1 MSIKTLETAVRACA
15 LTAAV
20 AWSGGAFAA
29 GAAGDFY
36 SFEAPAAGTAL
47 ADASLSG
54 LTGNGTVKSENYTY
68 SAAIGKPLPGAAH
81 TQVLEIAGTVAYTNL
96 TSFENTAN
104 ASQVDFMFKVEATDE
119 LESITDNTV
128 QTALAVGET
137 NAVGNTAPIKLWCK
151 VAGANTWLTLCNA
164 NTGAWVRASLAIDY
178 SLHRVRVS
186 IDGDPV
192 IASGAVSNAWYALA
206 NNGSQSYL
214 KTITMVGST
223 MIDDLVITNAALAAY
238 TTPGSESA
246 TVPASSSGVNVPYSY
261 MEEYGVTRAQVMDDE
276 VLNDRSGMKISEKF
290 QAGLDPKSDTKF
302 ELKTMQMSAGSVT
315 VTFPGMN
322 AGNKYSVKAKS
333 SRTGEA
339 ILTGATPT
347 KTDSTGEN
355 VNSATVTIPAEK
367 QDQLLYFTVET
378 VNP

>member
-1 MSIKTLETAVRACA
+1 
-15 LTAAV
+15 
-20 AWSGGAFAA
+20 
-29 GAAGDFY
+29 
-36 SFEAPAAGTAL
+36 
-47 ADASLSG
+47 
-54 LTGNGTVKSENYTY
+54 
-68 SAAIGKPLPGAAH
+68 
-81 TQVLEIAGTVAYTNL
+81 
-96 TSFENTAN
+96 
-104 ASQVDFMFKVEATDE
+104 
-119 LESITDNTV
+119 
-128 QTALAVGET
+128 
-137 NAVGNTAPIKLWCK
+137 
-151 VAGANTWLTLCNA
+151 
-164 NTGAWVRASLAIDY
+164 
-178 SLHRVRVS
+178 
-186 IDGDPV
+186 
-192 IASGAVSNAWYALA
+192 
-206 NNGSQSYL
+206 
-214 KTITMVGST
+214 
-223 MIDDLVITNAALAAY
+223 
-238 TTPGSESA
+238 
-246 TVPASSSGVNVPYSY
+246 
-261 MEEYGVTRAQVMDDE
+261 MDDE